1 MQATKR
7 RKIVHVIFFNLMLY
21 IAKGYHPLSFIEN
34 SWLMHLIFNQ
44 CGCVEFP
51 FTHLVN
57 EVLLDFVTK
66 TQDKYVF
73 IVLCILHSQLPLFLD
88 VACWV

>member
-1 MQATKR
+1 
-7 RKIVHVIFFNLMLY
+7 MLY

-34 SWLMHLIFNQ
+34 PWLMHLIFNQ

-73 IVLCILHSQLPLFLD
+73 IVLCILHSQLPLFFD